1 MWPVDPHRVA
11 ELQRRLAARQL
22 REEDFQI
29 LPDLR
34 AWFRQLG
41 QWLSSEEDLT
51 DERLQA
57 SLLDSAPEVE
67 EVAPTKSTHR
77 RAPRPGRSGR
87 SGAEKRSRKRRR

>member
-1 MWPVDPHRVA
+1 MLPLDPQRVA

-29 LPDLR
+29 LPDLL

-41 QWLSSEEDLT
+41 QLLSEEDLT
-51 DERLQA
+51 EERLQA
-57 SLLDSAPEVE
+57 SLLGSAPEVE
-67 EVAPTKSTHR
+67 EAASAEKTNR

-87 SGAEKRSRKRRR
+87 SVAEKRSENRRA

>member
-1 MWPVDPHRVA
+1 MLPVAPQRVA

-29 LPDLR
+29 LPDLL

-41 QWLSSEEDLT
+41 QLLSEEDLT

-57 SLLDSAPEVE
+57 VLLGSTLDGE
-67 EVAPTKSTHR
+67 EAGP
-77 RAPRPGRSGR
+77 
-87 SGAEKRSRKRRR
+87 AERTIG

>member
-1 MWPVDPHRVA
+1 MLPLDPQRVG

-29 LPDLR
+29 LPDLL

-41 QWLSSEEDLT
+41 QWLSEEDLT
-51 DERLQA
+51 DERLQ
-57 SLLDSAPEVE
+57 SLLSGGTPEVE
-67 EVAPTKSTHR
+67 EPAPAERTNH

-87 SGAEKRSRKRRR
+87 RATEKRSGNGQA